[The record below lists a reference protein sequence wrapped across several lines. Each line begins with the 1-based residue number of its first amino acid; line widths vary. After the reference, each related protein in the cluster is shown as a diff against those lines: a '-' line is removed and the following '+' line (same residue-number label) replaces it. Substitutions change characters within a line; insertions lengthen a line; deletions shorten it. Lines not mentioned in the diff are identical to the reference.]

1 LRPNT
6 SNATVSYGDK
16 TRSIIMGL
24 AEVVLTRDVSLINV
38 KLVETLLFV
47 HQLGFTGLATFFGVD
62 FVILLWSKTP
72 KRCFFVRY
80 TENGPY
86 VVDFS
91 GNTTTTTISL
101 LAKTWWDCRHVHFMV
116 TRLIFSELF
125 RCVVVLW

>member
-1 LRPNT
+1 MTRSKDIAVDLRPNT

-47 HQLGFTGLATFFGVD
+47 HQLGFTGLATCVD

-72 KRCFFVRY
+72 KRCFLSDIQKRLRMWLTFH
-80 TENGPY
+80 GIPLQPLFPY
-86 VVDFS
+86 
-91 GNTTTTTISL
+91 
-101 LAKTWWDCRHVHFMV
+101 
-116 TRLIFSELF
+116 
-125 RCVVVLW
+125 